1 MKHVEPLD
9 IAPDHPAYADHFP
22 GAPILPGVVLLDAAL
37 LTVAAAVHFDLAACR
52 ISAVKFHAVVR
63 PADRLRV
70 EYEVLSNAS
79 IQFSILNDDRRVAS
93 GTLSHAS

>member
-1 MKHVEPLD
+1 MKQVERLD

-37 LTVAAAVHFDLAACR
+37 LTLAAAGHLDLEACR
-52 ISAVKFHAVVR
+52 CSAVKFHALVR
-63 PADRLRV
+63 PASLLRI

-79 IQFSILNDDRRVAS
+79 IQFSILDDERRVAS
-93 GTLSHAS
+93 GTLTHAA